1 MARYLSAKI
10 AWCACKSKLEIF
22 YFAVFELLLSI
33 CRDLKP
39 ENCML
44 SDRGHIVLTDFGS
57 AKMLELSE
65 KTTTIA
71 GTPQYIAPEV
81 LRGEP
86 YSFSADWWS
95 CGILLYEM
103 LVGKTP
109 FYSSDRVELYKL
121 VLRGDFQ
128 VPKSVSPRGR
138 ALLYRVSH
146 VMVV

>member
-1 MARYLSAKI
+1 
-10 AWCACKSKLEIF
+10 
-22 YFAVFELLLSI
+22 
-33 CRDLKP
+33 
-39 ENCML
+39 ML

-57 AKMLELSE
+57 AKILETAE

-86 YSFSADWWS
+86 YGFSADWWS

-103 LVGKTP
+103 LVGRTP

-121 VLRGDFQ
+121 VLRGDFN

-146 VMVV
+146 VTVLNSHVTTL

>member
-1 MARYLSAKI
+1 MNSYL
-10 AWCACKSKLEIF
+10 LIF
-22 YFAVFELLLSI
+22 F
-33 CRDLKP
+33 RDLKP

-95 CGILLYEM
+95 CGILLYEL
-103 LVGKTP
+103 LVGKPP
-109 FYSSDRVELYKL
+109 FYSSDRVELYRL

-128 VPKSVSPRGR
+128 VPKTVSPRGR

-146 VMVV
+146 VMVM